1 MKNRIIA
8 TLTAA
13 AMAIAAL
20 GSFAEDEVP
29 FGWQIQA
36 RQAVM
41 TIYAF
46 NLGLLGAMAK
56 GEMPYDAELATNAS
70 QNLVAAVNMKNGAMW
85 PAGSGTDAPGLAD
98 VTDAKAAVWSNYPE
112 VAKHHEELAT
122 AITKM
127 AAVAGNSL
135 KGVQGNIGGVGKA
148 CKGCHEDFRV
158 PDED

>member
-1 MKNRIIA
+1 MKNRLIA

-13 AMAIAAL
+13 AMAITTFA
-20 GSFAEDEVP
+20 SFADDEVP
-29 FGWQIQA
+29 FGWQIKA
-36 RQAVM
+36 RQSVM

-70 QNLVAAVNMKNGAMW
+70 QNLVATANMKNRAMW
-85 PAGSGTDAPGLAD
+85 PAGSSVEAAGLAD
-98 VTDAKAAVWSNYPE
+98 VTEAKATMWSNFE
-112 VAKHHEELAT
+112 EAGKHHEAMAT
-122 AITKM
+122 AMNKM

-135 KGVQGNIGGVGKA
+135 EAVRGNIGGIGKT